1 MNTEEYLES
10 EYAKVEELRSRLS
23 ETCEGEDLF
32 NCMSALLELT
42 IEILFEMNDAS
53 PQEYDPFT
61 VYRSMFDDT
70 LRNAKMVTHH

>member
-1 MNTEEYLES
+1 MNEEQLEA
-10 EYAKVEELRSRLS
+10 EYIKVEELRGRLS

-42 IEILFEMNDAS
+42 IEILFEMDEAS
-53 PQEYDPFT
+53 PVEYDPFA
-61 VYRSMFDDT
+61 VYKGMFEDT